1 MSEAK
6 FTPGPWVL
14 IEGQF
19 DSEVEV
25 TTETRQQN
33 SKGEICGMDIYFD
46 GSHGVEQPANAHLI
60 AAAPE
65 MYESIES
72 DVIRLEFD
80 LAQLGHGFA
89 HAAEE
94 INAEL
99 NAKKKL
105 LAKARGEK

>member
-1 MSEAK
+1 MSETK

-19 DSEVEV
+19 NSEVEV
-25 TTETRQQN
+25 TTDSRQEN
-33 SKGEICGMDIYFD
+33 SKGKICGMDIYFD

-65 MYESIES
+65 MYEMLRDILKNYECGSFVDE
-72 DVIRLEFD
+72 
-80 LAQLGHGFA
+80 QM
-89 HAAEE
+89 
-94 INAEL
+94 EL
-99 NAKKKL
+99 V